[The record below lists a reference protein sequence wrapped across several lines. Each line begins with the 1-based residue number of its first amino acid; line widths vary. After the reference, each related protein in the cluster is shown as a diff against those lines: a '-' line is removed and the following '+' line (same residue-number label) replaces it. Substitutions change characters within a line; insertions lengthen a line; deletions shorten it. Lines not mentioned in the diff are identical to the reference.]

1 MHKDES
7 MRRTVYKE
15 RESQSRQREAWPT
28 LARLEFRPKAAQ
40 TKTCALKMFSNKRL
54 PPRDIVSYG
63 KKKNRDTLLLFLIE
77 NKNENLDPL
86 EDTTCFSW

>member
-15 RESQSRQREAWPT
+15 RESQRRQREAWPT

-40 TKTCALKMFSNKRL
+40 TKTCALKMFSNKRFL
-54 PPRDIVSYG
+54 RVI
-63 KKKNRDTLLLFLIE
+63 LFPMVKRKTEKHIAFVF
-77 NKNENLDPL
+77 KRK
-86 EDTTCFSW
+86 